1 MAGGFLEFANQS
13 ETVIIRN
20 TGEGTTLYKFNYP
33 EEAALAYYIFLDKD
47 QPADMYALLTEPQA
61 SQTPQKALE
70 DLSRTLGSVA
80 GDKDEL
86 QLKLSQQITQG

>member
-1 MAGGFLEFANQS
+1 MTVATKLRIAVHYPAATKPFKDDQADPA
-13 ETVIIRN
+13 ETVGHLKERVLN
-20 TGEGTTLYKFNYP
+20 AFDLKEGQSPDGTVTTYTLYHGK
-33 EEAALAYYIFLDKD
+33 E
-47 QPADMYALLTEPQA
+47 
-61 SQTPQKALE
+61 ALE